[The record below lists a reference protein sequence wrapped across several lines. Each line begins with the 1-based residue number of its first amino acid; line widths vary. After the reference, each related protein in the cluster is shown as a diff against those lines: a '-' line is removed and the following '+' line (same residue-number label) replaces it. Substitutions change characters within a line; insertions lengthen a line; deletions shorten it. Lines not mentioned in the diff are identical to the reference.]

1 MNAPACGVLIEIR
14 LFTPEVEVLLRM
26 IAKFLSRSLQ

>member
-1 MNAPACGVLIEIR
+1 MLKHVGFIEIR

-26 IAKFLSRSLQ
+26 IAEFLRRSLQ